1 MGIVGKASAISA
13 GALAITLAGGLPLAA
28 SPAQALDCT
37 GGGGLVSGITGGVCS
52 LVDGVGRLADGVT
65 DVADKAT
72 GGVTEPV
79 TKVVDN
85 TLKTTTGA
93 AGTAVHDVG
102 KTVDKA
108 GRTLT
113 GAADTAAGAASGA
126 APAATGAAS
135 GAAGKVSEAADT
147 AVGAATEATRAATEA
162 VTGGDAGASAGG
174 HSPAP
179 GVQQLTDGL
188 TRTVQDTCLP
198 LVAGEGCASRDDHE
212 GTEGAQSTR
221 KARPAGK
228 KTARPKASMTP
239 GGTLPA
245 EPYRPRLVA
254 ARDDAPETAHPSKV
268 NPDKEGV
275 IPLLWPGQKLPRL
288 PELHGGPAG
297 ASARAHR
304 SYDTLGTALTA
315 ALLLSALLATRV
327 VSARRARA
335 GQQEPRESIPFEG
348 GLRLPGK
355 TGRHRLA

>member
-108 GRTLT
+108 GRTLS

-147 AVGAATEATRAATEA
+147 AVGAATEATRTATEA
-162 VTGGDAGASAGG
+162 VTGGDAGG

-179 GVQQLTDGL
+179 GVQKLTDGL

-239 GGTLPA
+239 EGTLPA

>member
-13 GALAITLAGGLPLAA
+13 GAIAITLAGGLPLAA

-37 GGGGLVSGITGGVCS
+37 GDGGLVSGITGGVCS

-72 GGVTEPV
+72 GGVTGPV
-79 TKVVDN
+79 TKVVDD

-93 AGTAVHDVG
+93 AGTAVNDVG
-102 KTVDKA
+102 KAVDKA

-113 GAADTAAGAASGA
+113 GAADTVTGAAGGATGKLSGAAGTAAGAA
-126 APAATGAAS
+126 TG
-135 GAAGKVSEAADT
+135 
-147 AVGAATEATRAATEA
+147 A
-162 VTGGDAGASAGG
+162 VTGGDGGGRSAAT
-174 HSPAP
+174 HSPVP
-179 GVQQLTDGL
+179 SVQKLTDGL
-188 TRTVQDTCLP
+188 TRAVQDTCLP
-198 LVAGEGCASRDDHE
+198 LVAGEGCASHGQREDGE
-212 GTEGAQSTR
+212 AQSSG
-221 KARPAGK
+221 KPRPAGK
-228 KTARPKASMTP
+228 KPARPKASMTP
-239 GGTLPA
+239 EGALVP

-254 ARDDAPETAHPSKV
+254 AHDDAPETGSASRV
-268 NPDKEGV
+268 DPDKQGV
-275 IPLLWPGQKLPRL
+275 IPLLWPGQKMPEL

-297 ASARAHR
+297 APARAHR
-304 SYDTLGTALTA
+304 SYDAAGTALTA

-355 TGRHRLA
+355 PGRHRLA

>member
-37 GGGGLVSGITGGVCS
+37 SGGGLVSGITSGVCS

-72 GGVTEPV
+72 GGATEPV
-79 TKVVDN
+79 TKAVDD

-93 AGTAVHDVG
+93 AGTAVNDVG
-102 KTVDKA
+102 KAVDKA

-113 GAADTAAGAASGA
+113 GATDTAVGAAGGA
-126 APAATGAAS
+126 ADSAVGAAS
-135 GAAGKVSEAADT
+135 GAAG
-147 AVGAATEATRAATEA
+147 AATGGGAEGGSAAT
-162 VTGGDAGASAGG
+162 
-174 HSPAP
+174 HSPVP
-179 GVQQLTDGL
+179 SVQKLTDGL

-198 LVAGEGCASRDDHE
+198 LVAGEGCASHGQRDSGE
-212 GTEGAQSTR
+212 AGEGAQSGGKTR
-221 KARPAGK
+221 TAGTK
-228 KTARPKASMTP
+228 PARPKASMTP
-239 GGTLPA
+239 EGALSP

-254 ARDDAPETAHPSKV
+254 ALDDTPRTDRAARV
-268 NPDKEGV
+268 DPDVDGV
-275 IPLLWPGQKLPRL
+275 IPLLWPGQKIPELS
-288 PELHGGPAG
+288 ELHGDPAG
-297 ASARAHR
+297 ARARAHR
-304 SYDTLGTALTA
+304 SYDAAGTALTA

-335 GQQEPRESIPFEG
+335 GQQEPHESIPFEG

-355 TGRHRLA
+355 AGRHRLA

>member
-79 TKVVDN
+79 TKAVDD
-85 TLKTTTGA
+85 TLKTTTEA
-93 AGTAVHDVG
+93 TGTAVNDVG
-102 KTVDKA
+102 KAVDKA
-108 GRTLT
+108 GQTLT

-126 APAATGAAS
+126 ADDASGAVSGATGALTGDGS
-135 GAAGKVSEAADT
+135 GAA
-147 AVGAATEATRAATEA
+147 
-162 VTGGDAGASAGG
+162 

-179 GVQQLTDGL
+179 GVEKLTDGL
-188 TRTVQDTCLP
+188 TRAVQDTCLP
-198 LVAGEGCASRDDHE
+198 LVAGEDCASHGQRE
-212 GTEGAQSTR
+212 SGEGARSAGKT
-221 KARPAGK
+221 RPADK
-228 KTARPKASMTP
+228 KATRPKASMTP
-239 GGTLPA
+239 EGTLSP

-254 ARDDAPETAHPSKV
+254 ALDDAPETGRAAKV
-268 NPDKEGV
+268 DPDEDGV
-275 IPLLWPGQKLPRL
+275 IPLLWPGQRMPEL
-288 PELHGGPAG
+288 PELRGDSAG
-297 ASARAHR
+297 ARARGHR
-304 SYDTLGTALTA
+304 SYDAAGTALTA
-315 ALLLSALLATRV
+315 VLLLSALLATRV

-335 GQQEPRESIPFEG
+335 GRQEPDESIPFEG

-355 TGRHRLA
+355 AGRHRLA

>member
-79 TKVVDN
+79 TKAVDD
-85 TLKTTTGA
+85 TLKTTTEA
-93 AGTAVHDVG
+93 TGTAVNDVG
-102 KTVDKA
+102 KAVDTA
-108 GRTLT
+108 GQTLT

-126 APAATGAAS
+126 AADASGAVSGATGAVSGATGALTGDGS
-135 GAAGKVSEAADT
+135 GAA
-147 AVGAATEATRAATEA
+147 
-162 VTGGDAGASAGG
+162 

-179 GVQQLTDGL
+179 GVQKLTDGL
-188 TRTVQDTCLP
+188 TRAVQDTCLP
-198 LVAGEGCASRDDHE
+198 LVAGEDCASHE
-212 GTEGAQSTR
+212 HRESGEGARSSGKT
-221 KARPAGK
+221 RPADK
-228 KTARPKASMTP
+228 KATRPKASLTP
-239 GGTLPA
+239 EGTLSP

-254 ARDDAPETAHPSKV
+254 ALDDAPETGRAAKV
-268 NPDKEGV
+268 DPDEDGV
-275 IPLLWPGQKLPRL
+275 IPLLWPGQRMPEL
-288 PELHGGPAG
+288 PELRSDSAG
-297 ASARAHR
+297 ARARAHR
-304 SYDTLGTALTA
+304 SYDAAGTALTA

-335 GQQEPRESIPFEG
+335 GQQEPDESIPFEG

-355 TGRHRLA
+355 AGRHRLA

>member
-37 GGGGLVSGITGGVCS
+37 SGGGLVSGITGGVCS

-79 TKVVDN
+79 TKAVDD

-93 AGTAVHDVG
+93 AGTAVNDVG
-102 KTVDKA
+102 KAVDKA

-126 APAATGAAS
+126 ADDAGGAVSGATGAVS
-135 GAAGKVSEAADT
+135 GAT
-147 AVGAATEATRAATEA
+147 GAL
-162 VTGGDAGASAGG
+162 TGGESGAT

-179 GVQQLTDGL
+179 SIQKLTDGL
-188 TRTVQDTCLP
+188 TRAVQDTCLP
-198 LVAGEGCASRDDHE
+198 LVAGEGCASHE
-212 GTEGAQSTR
+212 NGESGEGGRSSGKT
-221 KARPAGK
+221 RPAGK
-228 KTARPKASMTP
+228 KATRPKASMTP
-239 GGTLPA
+239 EGTLSP

-254 ARDDAPETAHPSKV
+254 ALDDTPETGRAAKV
-268 NPDKEGV
+268 DPDEDGV
-275 IPLLWPGQKLPRL
+275 IPLLWPGQKVPEL
-288 PELHGGPAG
+288 PELRGAPAG
-297 ASARAHR
+297 ARARAHR
-304 SYDTLGTALTA
+304 SYDAAGTALTA
-315 ALLLSALLATRV
+315 VLLLSALLATRV

-335 GQQEPRESIPFEG
+335 GQQEPHESIPFEG

-355 TGRHRLA
+355 AGRHRLA